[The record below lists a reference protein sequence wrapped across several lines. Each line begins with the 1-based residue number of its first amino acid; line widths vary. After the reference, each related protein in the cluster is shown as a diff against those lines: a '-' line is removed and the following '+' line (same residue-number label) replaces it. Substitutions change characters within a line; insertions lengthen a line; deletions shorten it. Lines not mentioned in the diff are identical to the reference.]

1 MYNVRLKRQHDG
13 KKTGTWEWAD
23 DPFTGTREWNALR
36 ALMAVMNNWDLK
48 DENNSIYQISGK
60 QPEQIYEVSDLG
72 ASFGTTG
79 LSWTR
84 HGSRGNLSAY
94 ERSKFIKVVTAD
106 YVSFYTP
113 SRPAL
118 DHFPDI
124 PELRKRLR
132 LRWIGREIPRSDA
145 RWLGDLLARL
155 SAAQIRSAFRAAQYP
170 PGDVEA
176 FSRVLETRIA
186 ELRNL

>member
-1 MYNVRLKRQHDG
+1 
-13 KKTGTWEWAD
+13 
-23 DPFTGTREWNALR
+23 
-36 ALMAVMNNWDLK
+36 MAVMNNLDLK
-48 DENNSIYQISGK
+48 DENNAIYQIAGK

-72 ASFGTTG
+72 SSFGTTG

-84 HGSRGNLSAY
+84 HGSKGNLRAY
-94 ERSKFIKVVTAD
+94 EHSKFLKVITTD

-124 PELRKRLR
+124 PEVKRRLR

-145 RWLGDLLARL
+145 RWLGDLLSQL
-155 SAAQIRSAFRAAQYP
+155 SPEQIRSAFRAAQYP
-170 PGDVEA
+170 PQDVEA